1 MGTLEGLKHLYRR
14 SRSPRWRWLWLVAA
28 AGVYGLTMLLPWAGA
43 TPLQVRTLAVFA
55 VAAFLWGT
63 YTLPLAVTGLV
74 VLFLLPV
81 TGVMNRE
88 ATYAYFG
95 NHAVFFILGAFILT
109 SPVMRSG
116 LSVRVALAV
125 LDRIGV
131 RPRRLVLALFW
142 LSGMLSFLMSE
153 HAVVVMLFPIVLTL
167 IQAMELPPGHP
178 LAGRLLLALA
188 WGAVIGGTATLL
200 GGARAPLALGILEK
214 NAGSSIGFLQWAV
227 WATPSAML
235 LLGVGSVLLI
245 RRFPRLTPEAMQRA
259 HTYLH
264 RRKQA
269 LGPPTRREQVTGA
282 ILLFTIL
289 LWITVGDRWG
299 LDTVAF
305 LGVLLAFFTGVARWV
320 EVEEDVNWGIFI
332 LYGSAIS
339 LSAALEQTGTAG
351 YLVRTLFHL
360 PLPETLFPVLLIL
373 LAMVLTE
380 LMSNAA
386 AVAVLMPMALALAQH
401 RAWDPRWVTLSVAVP
416 AGLAFLLPVST
427 PALAI
432 ILGSGYLR
440 PMQILREGLLLKTLS
455 LIVFLMVAFLLWP
468 HLGLEVHP

>member
-1 MGTLEGLKHLYRR
+1 MIQALKLLYRR
-14 SRSPRWRWLWLVAA
+14 SRTPRWRWTWLLAA
-28 AGVYGLTMLLPWAGA
+28 AGVYAGTRMFPWPGA

-74 VLFLLPV
+74 VLFLLPI
-81 TGVMNRE
+81 TGVMTRE

-142 LSGMLSFLMSE
+142 LSGILSFLMSE

-167 IQAMELPPGHP
+167 IHAMELPPGHP

-214 NAGSSIGFLQWAV
+214 STGTSIGFLSWAV
-227 WATPSAML
+227 WATPSALML
-235 LLGVGSVLLI
+235 LLVGSILLI
-245 RRFPRLTPEAMQRA
+245 RRFPTLTREAMKRA
-259 HTYLH
+259 HSYLH
-264 RRKQA
+264 RRKQE
-269 LGPPTRREQVTGA
+269 LGPPTLREQVTGA
-282 ILLFTIL
+282 ILLCTIF

-305 LGVLLAFFTGVARWV
+305 LGVLLAFLTGVARWV

-339 LSAALEQTGTAG
+339 LSAALEQTGTAS
-351 YLVRTLFHL
+351 YLVRTLFRL
-360 PLPETLFPVLLIL
+360 PLPEAFLPILLIG

-380 LMSNAA
+380 MMSNAA

-401 RAWDPRWVTLSVAVP
+401 RMWDPRWVTLSVAVP

-440 PMQILREGLLLKTLS
+440 PIQILREGLVLKLWS
-455 LIVFLMVAFLLWP
+455 FVLFLVSVFLIWP